1 MNRELS
7 KIIGTDPY
15 YTKISSATL
24 KIKSQDGGDDIEG
37 QAYTYEI
44 TKAADS
50 TQVGKYGLTTT
61 YEKDGKSN
69 TDTYIGTQGEVLVL
83 LRNLKDQS
91 NTTTPATPATVKTKS
106 YSDATPL
113 TQQGNK
119 PVDVTAADKEWK
131 AAGGNTVTQGTTS
144 INKWDALGEETN
156 EKAKPE
162 LSASNL
168 TELSDKTKVLG
179 NVDDNIELTFNE
191 TVANPDGIEL
201 WDANANTKIAATVTL
216 GNDSQT
222 PTVENNKVIIDPSS
236 PLTAG
241 GKYEVRN
248 SGGTKLADLAVNP
261 NAVSDPVVNFSV
273 GGTPAAAGSVP
284 AVSSTDLGSIDAT
297 QADAKVDITF
307 GKNIAAVDTTNGN
320 IIVNNGSSD
329 VTLTSSQYEIAGT
342 KLTIKKDGLTA
353 LGITDNSSTD
363 RTLNLKDGQIADAT
377 DANQKN
383 AATNLTFKTEAPAAA
398 LDANPTANIKT
409 LPDSEFPQS
418 GPIELTFE
426 NNLQVADNPKLDATR
441 IVVMEADDSG
451 NQISG
456 TEQNGLTYEVV
467 DGNKLKIS
475 QPSGSQFKPAT
486 KYKILIQPGTFLNDD
501 GKKANAD
508 FIPYTFKAVT
518 PVVKKK

>member
-7 KIIGTDPY
+7 DIIGRDKY
-15 YTKISSATL
+15 YTQTATTSL
-24 KIKSQDGGDDIEG
+24 KIKAGTEDIEG

-91 NTTTPATPATVKTKS
+91 NTTTTPATPATVKTKS

-156 EKAKPE
+156 QKAKPE

-168 TELSDKTKVLG
+168 KELSNKTKVLG

-273 GGTPAAAGSVP
+273 GGTPAAAP
-284 AVSSTDLGSIDAT
+284 
-297 QADAKVDITF
+297 
-307 GKNIAAVDTTNGN
+307 
-320 IIVNNGSSD
+320 
-329 VTLTSSQYEIAGT
+329 
-342 KLTIKKDGLTA
+342 
-353 LGITDNSSTD
+353 
-363 RTLNLKDGQIADAT
+363 
-377 DANQKN
+377 
-383 AATNLTFKTEAPAAA
+383 
-398 LDANPTANIKT
+398 DANPTANITTPPASKFSKT
-409 LPDSEFPQS
+409 

-426 NNLQVADNPKLDATR
+426 NHIQLATGK
-441 IVVMEADDSG
+441 ALDDSTIG
-451 NQISG
+451 I
-456 TEQNGLTYEVV
+456 YEVDAAGSV
-467 DGNKLKIS
+467 KRDTKQTGLQYKFQGNKLTITRPPNS
-475 QPSGSQFKPAT
+475 EFIPGT
-486 KYKILIQPGTFLNDD
+486 KYRIVIASDILLNDD
-501 GKKANAD
+501 RKAANGVSITYDFEAITPKK
-508 FIPYTFKAVT
+508 
-518 PVVKKK
+518 